1 MSVGS
6 RQRRGRARGDAF
18 QPSHSR
24 AVPHSYTSLGSMANT
39 MKNPALL
46 YTDASGRESYR
57 PAYELENEEDER
69 TSRR

>member
-1 MSVGS
+1 M
-6 RQRRGRARGDAF
+6 
-18 QPSHSR
+18 PSTPPTTALS
-24 AVPHSYTSLGSMANT
+24 PHSYTSLGSMANT

-46 YTDASGRESYR
+46 YTDTRGRECYR

>member
-1 MSVGS
+1 M
-6 RQRRGRARGDAF
+6 
-18 QPSHSR
+18 PSSPPT
-24 AVPHSYTSLGSMANT
+24 AALSPHSYTSLGSMANT
-39 MKNPALL
+39 MKNAALL